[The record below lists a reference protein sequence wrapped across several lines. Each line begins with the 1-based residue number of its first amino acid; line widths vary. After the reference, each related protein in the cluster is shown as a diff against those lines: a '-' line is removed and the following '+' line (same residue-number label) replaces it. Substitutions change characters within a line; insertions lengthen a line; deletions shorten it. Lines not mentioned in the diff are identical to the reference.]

1 MNLFPGHPQRILLD
15 ETSWLEHLPGW
26 LHPGDAASLLAN
38 LIANARWERRE
49 RWMAGRQVLEPRLT
63 AEYNDL
69 AEAPDP
75 ALPAAA
81 RALSE
86 QYQVPYDGLW
96 INFYRFRV
104 ADRAVL
110 APGAV
115 AAAVPIAF
123 QRMVGFG
130 DLITAALALIA
141 LAVLRARLAGAI
153 ALAWTVLVVGMADT
167 INAII
172 QSMRYSVFNHALGV
186 NWVIV
191 TIYVPA
197 PLVSSALILW
207 QLLRS
212 PAAAPLPATVAGNH

>member
-1 MNLFPGHPQRILLD
+1 VKPIVLFSIQF
-15 ETSWLEHLPGW
+15 SF
-26 LHPGDAASLLAN
+26 SLVAYS
-38 LIANARWERRE
+38 LIAAWY
-49 RWMAGRQVLEPRLT
+49 VVPRLS
-63 AEYNDL
+63 ERPR
-69 AEAPDP
+69 EA
-75 ALPAAA
+75 ALQP
-81 RALSE
+81 L
-86 QYQVPYDGLW
+86 LW
-96 INFYRFRV
+96 VHTFRV
-104 ADRAVL
+104 AGAAVL

-123 QRMVGFG
+123 QRMVGYG
-130 DLITAALALIA
+130 DLIAAALALIA
-141 LAVLRARLAGAI
+141 LAALRARLSSAI

-197 PLVSSALILW
+197 LLVSSALILW

-212 PAAAPLPATVAGNH
+212 PAATAHPVTVAGNH